1 MGTTFRWSKLV
12 PSRDLCG
19 ASPEEFAEL
28 IERLAPVWEQRRRE
42 LENFPGR
49 KRQPGAGRKPTAFW
63 VQLFAT
69 MTMWRQDLTVRAAG
83 ELFGVHERTIR
94 RWRDAV
100 EDVLTSHGFQPVGVP
115 APIRS
120 VDDLVA
126 YVAAT
131 GVERIAVDGTE
142 TRRSQP
148 TDYQAQKAAYSG
160 KTKAHVVKAS
170 VVADERRRPLW
181 FAGNPSGEGR
191 THDIRMLRS
200 QTELLATL
208 AAVASMGVWVMGD
221 KAYESLTHEIG
232 PFAVTGTKK
241 PRGKPRSME
250 NRLYNRVVSSMR
262 MPVEHAI
269 GRLKWW
275 RAMTHWRRPADRYD
289 HSGRAIAV
297 LTSLL

>member
-1 MGTTFRWSKLV
+1 M

-28 IERLAPVWEQRRRE
+28 IERLAPVWERRRRE
-42 LENFPGR
+42 LENRPDR
-49 KRQPGAGRKPTAFW
+49 ERAPGAGRKPAAFW

-69 MTMWRQDLTVRAAG
+69 MTMWRQGLTVRAAG

-94 RWRDAV
+94 RWRDGI
-100 EDVLTSHGFQPVGVP
+100 EDVLCAHGFQPAGVST
-115 APIRS
+115 PIRS
-120 VDDLVA
+120 VEDLVA
-126 YVAAT
+126 YVEAHE
-131 GVERIAVDGTE
+131 VERVAVDGTE

-170 VVADERRRPLW
+170 VVADDRRRPLW

-200 QTELLATL
+200 QTELFATL
-208 AAVASMGVWVMGD
+208 AAIAALGVWVMGD
-221 KAYESLTHEIG
+221 KAYESLTNDLG
-232 PFAVTGTKK
+232 PMAVTGTKK
-241 PRGKPRSME
+241 PRGRARSME

-275 RAMTHWRRPADRYD
+275 RAMTQWRRPAHRYD
-289 HSGRAIAV
+289 HGGRAIAI